1 MYVASYT
8 GPQKKSYLVKSN
20 HLGDTR
26 IAITDPAVKLSNT
39 HFDDIE
45 RRTHSVVEIR
55 RRQSFR
61 NGNVTRTV
69 SKN

>member
-1 MYVASYT
+1 MYVASST
-8 GPQKKSYLVKSN
+8 GPQKKSYLVKSD

-26 IAITDPAVKLSNT
+26 IAITDPAIKLSNT

-45 RRTHSVVEIR
+45 RTHSVVEIR